1 MSKVNVLGVH
11 IDPVRVEDVLEKIDT
26 AISGHGRALIAHVH
40 ITGLNQAYEL
50 DWLYKFLNQADL
62 VTCDGMGVKLGGR
75 MLGSD
80 IPQRFTLSD
89 WIWQLIELAQAR
101 HYTLF
106 FLGNPPGSAEKAAAR
121 LQVTYPGLQVVG
133 TAHGFFNKSPGN
145 PESEAVLEQINQ
157 ARPNILLVGF
167 GMPVQEQWLKDNWGG
182 IQANVAMTCGALF
195 EYVAGDLKRGP
206 AWMTDHYLEWL
217 ARLLIS
223 PRRYTRRY
231 VRDNP
236 LFLYRI
242 FKQRFSG
249 DIANFKP
256 NNK

>member
-1 MSKVNVLGVH
+1 
-11 IDPVRVEDVLEKIDT
+11 
-26 AISGHGRALIAHVH
+26 
-40 ITGLNQAYEL
+40 
-50 DWLYKFLNQADL
+50 
-62 VTCDGMGVKLGGR
+62 
-75 MLGSD
+75 
-80 IPQRFTLSD
+80 
-89 WIWQLIELAQAR
+89 
-101 HYTLF
+101 
-106 FLGNPPGSAEKAAAR
+106 
-121 LQVTYPGLQVVG
+121 VVG
-133 TAHGFFNKSPGN
+133 TAQGFFNKSPGN

-167 GMPVQEQWLKDNWGG
+167 GMPVQEQWLKDNWGC

-236 LFLYRI
+236 LFLYHI

-256 NNK
+256 NSK